1 MTGTTPRIASL
12 AGAFA
17 VVGLAAC
24 SSHIDQQTYEGDLAQ
39 LRDEMRTEIREG
51 DEQVARR
58 ANQRIDA
65 LGEQLNAFTRNLRQ
79 LEEEFDAKINNLEAK
94 VALDVPVH
102 FEFDKAE
109 IRPADRP
116 ALDRFAQVVQENR
129 PDVLITVEGFADPSG
144 PEAYNLWLGEQRA
157 KAVKDYL
164 VEKGLPDDRLRAVSY
179 GEDRR
184 RQVKPG
190 AAGPGLEA
198 MPNRR
203 VAFVIEFTDVAM
215 GSASGGE

>member
-1 MTGTTPRIASL
+1 MTGTTHRLASL
-12 AGAFA
+12 AGAFV

-51 DEQVARR
+51 DEQVARQ

-65 LGEQLNAFTRNLRQ
+65 LGNRVDAFTRNLRQ

-109 IRPADRP
+109 VRPVDRP
-116 ALDRFAQVVQENR
+116 ALNRFAQVVKENR
-129 PDVLITVEGFADPSG
+129 PDVLITIEGFADPSG

-157 KAVKDYL
+157 KAVKEYL
-164 VEKGLPDDRLRAVSY
+164 VENGLPADRLRVVSY

-190 AAGPGLEA
+190 AAGPGTEA

-203 VAFVIEFTDVAM
+203 VAFVIEFTDVAVE
-215 GSASGGE
+215 G

>member
-1 MTGTTPRIASL
+1 MRGTTQRTASL

-24 SSHIDQQTYEGDLAQ
+24 ASSVDQQTYEGDLAQ
-39 LRDEMRTEIREG
+39 LRDEMRAEIRQG
-51 DEQVARR
+51 DEQVERR

-65 LGEQLNAFTRNLRQ
+65 LGNQVNAFTRDLRQ
-79 LEEEFDAKINNLEAK
+79 LEQEFDAKISNLEAK

-102 FEFDKAE
+102 FEFDRAD

-116 ALDRFAQVVQENR
+116 ALDRFAQVVKENR
-129 PDVLITVEGFADPSG
+129 PDVLITIEGFADPSG

-164 VEKGLPDDRLRAVSY
+164 VEKGLPSDRLRVVSY

-190 AAGPGLEA
+190 AAGPGREA

-203 VAFVIEFTDVAM
+203 VAFVIEFTDVA
-215 GSASGGE
+215 ET